1 MTTETT
7 ATSRFDQKSV
17 IGICTSVG
25 AAVVV
30 GLLCTLIEAPPPV
43 TGTLVAGATGL
54 PAAIEYSVRGRQR
67 NTTDDIARIRQGEL
81 RRPVGLV
88 VVMLAAALFL
98 IEMAVSVSP
107 VIPGL
112 NYEGFVFFSGCIA
125 AAIAFFPS
133 SYASHYL
140 GNHPYRWTV
149 VAVTAVFI
157 GQLLFEFLMAQI
169 FVPSEGMSAAFA
181 LWLPLYFP
189 YYVMV
194 LAGSLA
200 GAWYGRRH
208 HDEFLARKLARLEQ
222 KASGAAAPEQPST
235 VPDDAP
241 AKTHQVPN
249 ATAAEQPR
257 ARSGSDP
264 LEQLGKLGELRDAG
278 VLTDEEFRAKK
289 AEILGRI

>member
-1 MTTETT
+1 MTTDTT

-17 IGICTSVG
+17 IGISASV
-25 AAVVV
+25 AAAIAV

-43 TGTLVAGATGL
+43 AGALVAGATGL
-54 PAAIEYSVRGRQR
+54 PAAIEYSLRGRHR

-88 VVMLAAALFL
+88 VVMLIAALFL
-98 IEMAVSVSP
+98 IEMAVSVAP
-107 VIPGL
+107 AIPGL

-157 GQLLFEFLMAQI
+157 GQLLFEFLMAQV
-169 FVPSEGMSAAFA
+169 FVPSEGMSAAFL
-181 LWLPLYFP
+181 LWSSLYFP

-208 HDEFLARKLARLEQ
+208 HDEFLSRKLVRLEQ
-222 KASGAAAPEQPST
+222 NASRAAAPEQPLTLS
-235 VPDDAP
+235 DAAP
-241 AKTHQVPN
+241 ARAHQVPN
-249 ATAAEQPR
+249 ATAAEQPPP
-257 ARSGSDP
+257 RSGSDP
-264 LEQLGKLGELRDAG
+264 IEQLRKLGELRDAR
-278 VLTDEEFRAKK
+278 VLTDEEFQAKK